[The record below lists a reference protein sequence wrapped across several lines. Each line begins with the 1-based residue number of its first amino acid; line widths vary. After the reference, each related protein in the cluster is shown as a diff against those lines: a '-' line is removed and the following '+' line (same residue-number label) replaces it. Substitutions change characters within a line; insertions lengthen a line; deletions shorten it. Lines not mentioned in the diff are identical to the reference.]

1 MIEIATHWRWIIEI
15 LLLAT
20 GFYYT
25 WVLFRGTRG
34 VRVLIGMALLIIGL
48 KAVSA
53 VLGLTVIDEL
63 LQPFFAFFF
72 IALIIIFQPEIR
84 RILAEVGSRPL
95 RRTARE
101 QVATIESVI
110 NAIEYLQRERFGAL
124 IAFEKQ
130 AIYEHGHETGTE
142 IDAEISA
149 DLLATIFYPKTPLH
163 DGGVIIRSNRILT
176 AAAIFPLT
184 GADDLQRT
192 LGLRHRA
199 ALGLSEET
207 DAVVVVLSEET
218 GIISIAQ
225 DGHLQRH
232 LSLGELR
239 AQLIER
245 LSEKPPPP
253 PPPPHP
259 APDKDETLAT

>member
-1 MIEIATHWRWIIEI
+1 MIEIAPYWRGIIEI
-15 LLLAT
+15 LILAT

-25 WVLFRGTRG
+25 WILFRGTRG

-48 KAVSA
+48 KAISA

-72 IALIIIFQPEIR
+72 LALIIIFQPEIR

-95 RRTARE
+95 RRGARE
-101 QVATIESVI
+101 QIATIEAVI
-110 NAIEYLQRERFGAL
+110 DAIEYLRRERFGAI

-130 AIYEHGHETGTE
+130 GIYEHGHDTGTPV
-142 IDAEISA
+142 DADVTS
-149 DLLATIFYPKTPLH
+149 DLIATIFYPKTPLH
-163 DGGVIIRSNRILT
+163 DGGIIIRNNRILT

-184 GADDLQRT
+184 SAEDLQRT

-207 DAVVVVLSEET
+207 DAVIVVLSEET
-218 GIISIAQ
+218 GIISLAH
-225 DGHLQRH
+225 DGKLVRG
-232 LSLGELR
+232 LSTDELR
-239 AQLIER
+239 DQLNRR
-245 LSEKPPPP
+245 LSDAAPPPP
-253 PPPPHP
+253 DHP
-259 APDKDETLAT
+259 KEKTDANVAD

>member
-1 MIEIATHWRWIIEI
+1 MIEIASHWRWIIEI

-25 WVLFRGTRG
+25 WILFRGTRG

-72 IALIIIFQPEIR
+72 LALIIIFQPEIR

-95 RRTARE
+95 RRNARE
-101 QVATIESVI
+101 QLATVEAVI
-110 NAIEYLQRERFGAL
+110 NAVEYLQRERFGAL
-124 IAFEKQ
+124 IAFEKL
-130 AIYEHGHETGTE
+130 AIYEHGHETGTP
-142 IDAEISA
+142 IDADVTS

-163 DGGVIIRSNRILT
+163 DGGVIIRNNRILT

-184 GADDLQRT
+184 GAEDLQRT

-225 DGHLQRH
+225 DGELKRG
-232 LSLGELR
+232 LSSDELR
-239 AQLIER
+239 EELNRRLKNQPSQL
-245 LSEKPPPP
+245 PPKED
-253 PPPPHP
+253 
-259 APDKDETLAT
+259 PDENLVA

>member
-1 MIEIATHWRWIIEI
+1 VGLCLGAC
-15 LLLAT
+15 
-20 GFYYT
+20 G
-25 WVLFRGTRG
+25 VL
-34 VRVLIGMALLIIGL
+34 VRVGRWLLIVGL

-53 VLGLTVIDEL
+53 VLGLTVGDEL
-63 LQPFFAFFF
+63 LQPFCAFFF
-72 IALIIIFQPEIR
+72 VALIIMFQPEIR

-95 RRTARE
+95 RRGARE
-101 QVATIESVI
+101 QVATIEAVI
-110 NAIEYLQRERFGAL
+110 HAVEYLQRERVGAL

-130 AIYEHGHETGTE
+130 AIYEHGHETGTHM
-142 IDAEISA
+142 DAALSA

-163 DGGVIIRSNRILT
+163 DGGVIIRNNRILT

-184 GADDLQRT
+184 SADDLQRT

-232 LSLGELR
+232 LSLGQLR

-245 LSEKPPPP
+245 LSEKGAPPP
-253 PPPPHP
+253 PPPPHQN
-259 APDKDETLAT
+259 ETLAP